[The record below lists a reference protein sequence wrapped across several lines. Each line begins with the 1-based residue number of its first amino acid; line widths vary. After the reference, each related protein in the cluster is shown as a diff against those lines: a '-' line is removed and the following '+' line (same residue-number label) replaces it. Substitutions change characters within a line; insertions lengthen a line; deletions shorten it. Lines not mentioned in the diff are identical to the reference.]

1 RPALLRKFFKE
12 QCKNISGAVSE
23 QLERP
28 HLQGLS
34 AVVMVGG
41 FSGSVHVQEAV
52 RACVARKYPDRSVEV
67 SIPKSPD
74 LAIVE
79 GAAHFFSAPP
89 PSGAVGHGGQ
99 QLPAVPRFAAVTSA
113 NSYGIVVSETGGGV
127 IPAFFDP
134 FFLKGQ
140 GYEMNHMV
148 TKNYVIQSDLPFT
161 LSVSSCASPHV
172 HPGCNRLTDIGGLK
186 SLQSQEFSV

>member
-1 RPALLRKFFKE
+1 SREPLEVTTEEMDEGRRLKNRGGTEFVGGHGTFDLVLRPSLLRKFFKE

-67 SIPKSPD
+67 SIP
-74 LAIVE
+74 
-79 GAAHFFSAPP
+79 
-89 PSGAVGHGGQ
+89 
-99 QLPAVPRFAAVTSA
+99 
-113 NSYGIVVSETGGGV
+113 
-127 IPAFFDP
+127 
-134 FFLKGQ
+134 
-140 GYEMNHMV
+140 
-148 TKNYVIQSDLPFT
+148 
-161 LSVSSCASPHV
+161 
-172 HPGCNRLTDIGGLK
+172 
-186 SLQSQEFSV
+186 